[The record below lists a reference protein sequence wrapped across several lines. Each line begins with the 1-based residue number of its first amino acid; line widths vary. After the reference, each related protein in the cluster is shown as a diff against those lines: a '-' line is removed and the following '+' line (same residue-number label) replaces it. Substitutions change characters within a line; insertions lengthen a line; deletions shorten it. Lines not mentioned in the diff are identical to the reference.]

1 LKDLYEGID
10 LRLNNEG
17 DALKYDFIVAPH
29 ANPDQIRV
37 EYPNAEKVLL
47 TKDGGL
53 RVKGK
58 LGLIEEKKPY
68 VYQVRNGRIVEISAT
83 YKIKDNVVTY
93 ELDEY
98 DKTIE
103 LIIDPAMIFA
113 SYSGSLSDNFGMT
126 ATYDSNGS
134 LYSGGIAFGNSYPT

>member
-1 LKDLYEGID
+1 
-10 LRLNNEG
+10 
-17 DALKYDFIVAPH
+17 
-29 ANPDQIRV
+29 
-37 EYPNAEKVLL
+37 
-47 TKDGGL
+47 

-134 LYSGGIAFGNSYPT
+134 LYSGGIAFGNSYPTTAGAYDENGTFTQVNAAANQSLRYG